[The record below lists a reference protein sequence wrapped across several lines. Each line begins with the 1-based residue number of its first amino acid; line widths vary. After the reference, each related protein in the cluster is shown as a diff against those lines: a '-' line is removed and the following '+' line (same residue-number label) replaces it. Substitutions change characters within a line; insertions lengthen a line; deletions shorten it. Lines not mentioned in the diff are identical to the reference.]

1 MNFRVEEEIMYRMV
15 KRDPR
20 DEKSQRSQRPI
31 VLFGTIDRETCLGAR
46 PMPVPHSLVQA
57 LLNGVSQ
64 RHVAGVTDSVFA
76 NAFGNHLL
84 GPQVQ
89 TDGLGLFEVHEQDHD
104 KGEDLLSFS
113 QIT

>member
-1 MNFRVEEEIMYRMV
+1 MYRLV
-15 KRDPR
+15 KSDPR
-20 DEKSQRSQRPI
+20 DERSQSQSPI
-31 VLFGTIDRETCLGAR
+31 MLSATIDGEIRLGAR